1 MAALLKAVRLNIWE
15 GRQGA
20 PQVDAPA
27 GIAKK
32 ERSHMKQQIERSKP
46 HI

>member
-15 GRQGA
+15 GRQGG

-32 ERSHMKQQIERSKP
+32 ERSYHEATD
-46 HI
+46 